1 MTVRSRPGD
10 GDLPFVRGAVPEA
23 FHRGRVELRPG
34 APRAYLPAEWGD
46 TLVVVERGRLDLDLR
61 DDGIR
66 SFPAGS
72 VLHLD
77 GLALRA
83 LRCPGPGPTVLIT
96 VRRRRAVQPRVV
108 DLPDRPY
115 LGTRATCTGTTI
127 HVVADRIPAIV
138 GHVLGSGGVLAGAP
152 FIRYHRIGPG
162 GELDAEA
169 GVPVDDPGL
178 ATDAIP
184 AGTLPRGR
192 YVVAVHAGHL
202 DGLAAAT
209 AGLLAWAED
218 RGVVWD
224 RTASPEGEIWGCRAE
239 HFLTSPAV
247 EPDPARYRTELC
259 FRLADR

>member
-1 MTVRSRPGD
+1 MTAEPCADD
-10 GDLPFVRGAVPEA
+10 GELPFVRGEVPGA

-34 APRAYLPAEWGD
+34 APRAYVPAEWDD

-61 DDGIR
+61 GAGVR

-83 LRCPGPGPTVLIT
+83 LHCPGPDPTVLVT
-96 VRRRRAVQPRVV
+96 VRRRRAVEPRIV

-115 LGTRATCTGTTI
+115 LGARTTCTEATM
-127 HVVADRIPAIV
+127 HAVADRIPAIV
-138 GHVLGSGGVLAGAP
+138 GHVLRMGGVLAGAP
-152 FIRYHRIGPG
+152 FIRYHRLGPD

-169 GVPVDDPGL
+169 GVPVDDPAL

-184 AGTLPRGR
+184 AGTLPGGR
-192 YVVAVHAGHL
+192 YAVTVHDGHR
-202 DGLAAAT
+202 DGLPAAT

-218 RGVVWD
+218 RGVAWD
-224 RTASPEGEIWGCRAE
+224 RADSPGGEVWGCRAE
-239 HFLTSPAV
+239 HFLTGPAA
-247 EPDPARYRTELC
+247 PDPTRHRTELC
-259 FRLADR
+259 FRLAD